1 MQTIRIVKREKKRV
15 KSSRDD
21 SYQSDLHGQSFV
33 SSGTAFQLLQGFAL
47 VRNRRMIVLMLARW
61 IPVATIQTGMGA
73 PVGEIVASPKIV
85 DGEWWVCG
93 DVKV

>member
-1 MQTIRIVKREKKRV
+1 MEN
-15 KSSRDD
+15 SRNN

-61 IPVATIQTGMGA
+61 IPVATIQAGMGS
-73 PVGEIVASPKIV
+73 PVGETVASPKIT
-85 DGEWWVCG
+85 DGEWWACG